1 VLLWRT
7 PGWCRRCGCRR
18 GRFRGGWGEKGG
30 RECARDVG
38 VGDVEKTEFGEL
50 KLR

>member
-1 VLLWRT
+1 MSVAI
-7 PGWCRRCGCRR
+7 CGCRR
-18 GRFRGGWGEKGG
+18 GRFRGGWGEKRG
-30 RECARDVG
+30 RDGG